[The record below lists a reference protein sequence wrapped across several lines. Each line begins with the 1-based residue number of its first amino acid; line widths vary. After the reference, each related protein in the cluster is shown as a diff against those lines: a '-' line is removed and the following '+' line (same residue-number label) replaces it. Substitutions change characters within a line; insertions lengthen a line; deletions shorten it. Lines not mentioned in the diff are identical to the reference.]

1 MCGIV
6 GILSHEPV
14 AKRLV
19 AGLKRLEYRGYDSA
33 GIAVINDNKIQR
45 CRAQGKIVNLD
56 ARLAQEHIDGII
68 GIAHTRWATH
78 GMPTEENAHPHM
90 TEEVGIVHNGII
102 ENYKALRDE
111 LTAKGYVFY
120 SQTDSEVIAQL
131 LTLFEKESETHL
143 EAIFKTLDKLEGAYA
158 LGIMF
163 KDDPTRLYGMRKG
176 SPLAIGHGENGEMFL
191 GSDALALAGLAE
203 NLTYLEDGDL
213 AVLTRN
219 NIEIF
224 DQDHK
229 KATRPSQMYTGGF
242 EAISKAPYDH
252 FMLKEIYEQPDVVRQ
267 TLNTYLKAD
276 KNSLSFPELTFDPN
290 TISKLTIVACGT
302 SYYAGLVAKYWI
314 EQIARIPVDVDI
326 ASEFRYR
333 QPPMPKE
340 GIALFISQSG
350 ETADTMAAHEYAI
363 SEGQQTLGIINV
375 PNSSLARAVH
385 TPLMTYA
392 GPEIGVASTKAFST
406 QLCVLAAFALHLAH
420 ERGLVSSEQLG
431 QYCHDLATL
440 PNSIEQTLAL
450 AVPCKDIAEDLS
462 KTQDILYIGR
472 GTSYAIALEGALK
485 LKEISYIHAEGC
497 AAGELKHGPIA
508 LVDENVPLIVVA
520 PSDGLFEK
528 LASNVQEAAARKGQ
542 VVFIS
547 DKKGQEAYHGEALAR
562 VTVPDTTVFTSPFIY
577 TIPVQL
583 LAYYTALH
591 KGTDVDQPRNLAKSV
606 TVE

>member
-19 AGLKRLEYRGYDSA
+19 DGLKRLEYRGYDSA

-56 ARLAQEHIDGII
+56 VCLAQEHIDGLI

-78 GMPTEENAHPHM
+78 GLPTEENAHPHT
-90 TEEVGIVHNGII
+90 TETVALVHNGII

-111 LTAKGYVFY
+111 LSAKGISCQ
-120 SQTDSEVIAQL
+120 SQTDSEVIVQL
-131 LTLFEKESETHL
+131 LTLLEKESDSHL

-176 SPLAIGHGENGEMFL
+176 SPLAIGHGEKGEMFL

-213 AVLTRN
+213 AVLTRDH
-219 NIEIF
+219 IEIF
-224 DQDHK
+224 DRDHK
-229 KATRPSQMYTGGF
+229 ATIRPSQHYSAGF
-242 EAISKAPYDH
+242 ETISKEPYDH

-267 TLNTYLKAD
+267 TLNTYLGDD
-276 KNSLSFPELTFDPN
+276 KKNLSFPKLTFDPKS
-290 TISKLTIVACGT
+290 ISKITIVACGT
-302 SYYAGLVAKYWI
+302 SYYAGLVAKHWI
-314 EQIARIPVDVDI
+314 EQVARISVEVDI

-333 QPPMPKE
+333 KPPMPQ
-340 GIALFISQSG
+340 GGVALFISQSG
-350 ETADTMAAHEYAI
+350 ETADTMAAHDYAI

-406 QLCVLAAFALHLAH
+406 QLCVLAAFALQLAH
-420 ERGLVSSEQLG
+420 ERGLVSSENLAQH
-431 QYCHDLATL
+431 CHDLASL
-440 PNSIEQTLAL
+440 PNVLEKTLAL
-450 AVPCKDIAEDLS
+450 AAPCKDVAKKLAQ
-462 KTQDILYIGR
+462 TQDILYIGR

-508 LVDENVPLIVVA
+508 LVDETVPIIVIA
-520 PSDGLFEK
+520 PSDPLFEK

-547 DKKGQEAYHGEALAR
+547 DKAGQDAYHGEVLAR
-562 VTVPDTTVFTSPFIY
+562 ITAPNTTVFTAPFIY

-583 LAYYTALH
+583 LAYYTAVY